1 MAYDDNAAA
10 VRRLLETYSDQVMSW
25 LGVPNAVVDFME
37 PGTISAVVNSLLE
50 ADFAHVL
57 RDEGVVRCRMAE
69 HHRDGYPDF
78 QLGKGAGSP
87 RVEMKGLWR
96 KILLGE
102 ITSSGKSKMEPS
114 ARLREPIEDIWEE
127 DVLLIVVWDFESDG
141 QISRVV
147 LPDGHPPVV
156 CSAHAAA
163 ESRDRRAIE
172 NGAVWRP
179 DEKIPVTRTGRPETN
194 FGKLN
199 RIPYVRKQLGL
210 PELKVRSVTVDAP
223 PEFDDEPTVEAP
235 SDPELADE
243 LALGR
248 DMRAPNEGDAPATS

>member
-1 MAYDDNAAA
+1 MAYSDNAAA
-10 VRRLLETYSDQVMSW
+10 VRELLQEYSKNVLSW
-25 LGVPNAVVDFME
+25 LRVPDAVVEFME
-37 PGTISAVVNSLLE
+37 PGTISAVINSLIE

-57 RDEGVVRCRMAE
+57 RGKGVVRCRMAE

-78 QLGKGAGSP
+78 QIGSAPGSP

-96 KILLGE
+96 TILVGE

-114 ARLREPIEDIWEE
+114 ARLREPIDDIWEE
-127 DVLLIVVWDFESDG
+127 DVLLIVVWDFKSEDG
-141 QISRVV
+141 VSRVV
-147 LPDGHPPVV
+147 LTDTHPPVV

-163 ESRDRRAIE
+163 QSRDERAVE

-179 DEKIPVTRTGRPETN
+179 DEKIPVTRSGKPETN

-199 RIPYVRKQLGL
+199 RIPYVRSQLGL
-210 PELKVRSVTVDAP
+210 PELKVRSIKVDAP
-223 PEFDDEPTVEAP
+223 PEFDEGPTVDAP

-248 DMRAPNEGDAPATS
+248 DMRASADKGT